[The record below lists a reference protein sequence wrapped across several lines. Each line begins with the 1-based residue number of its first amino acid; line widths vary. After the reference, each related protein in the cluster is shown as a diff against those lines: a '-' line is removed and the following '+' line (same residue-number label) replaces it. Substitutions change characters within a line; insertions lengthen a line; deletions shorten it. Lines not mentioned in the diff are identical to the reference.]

1 MSASFVRAHPCPPGH
16 LRTHKLVR
24 SPRPTYDDTHE
35 TSRAEYSASTK
46 SHRDS
51 DVSLK
56 CSTSTPPVRD
66 GFHRL
71 DPSLNYRPLCTASQR
86 SPIKPPRNRQQNLV
100 QNPPPAS
107 RSRRHVA
114 CQPPRPGPTRA
125 PTAFP
130 PRRQMR
136 PARRLLQCNQNS
148 SQASRP
154 RAHTRL
160 ETKRQGAERIMITP
174 LTNARKH
181 APARAHAR

>member
-1 MSASFVRAHPCPPGH
+1 MSASFVRADPCPPGH

-107 RSRRHVA
+107 RSRRAGRVDA
-114 CQPPRPGPTRA
+114 DGRRGAWGRSKKRA
-125 PTAFP
+125 KMTTG
-130 PRRQMR
+130 RGLSRWELGWD
-136 PARRLLQCNQNS
+136 RRLSL
-148 SQASRP
+148 
-154 RAHTRL
+154 
-160 ETKRQGAERIMITP
+160 M
-174 LTNARKH
+174 
-181 APARAHAR
+181 